1 MAQIITVEAAD
12 VWGYFQKLRPSPGI
26 MRQLAENPAYGVE
39 IYLTTDATHEG
50 QFLPKILVYLD
61 DDLIHSEICI
71 SDADCE
77 HTVASAYERYLSDE
91 VLSLYLDSM
100 EEEYEAMNCDR
111 EIEYREADLDAAVY
125 DFLTAVFE
133 DSVDS
138 VFPDM
143 EEADARVMAK
153 ELEQVDGVK
162 YVIGLETL
170 LGDSVPEEI
179 LPDRLVNT
187 LKSENLELMVLNSEY
202 YAGSDEENQD
212 RKSVV

>member
-143 EEADARVMAK
+143 EEADEICADFKEHALEYLARK
-153 ELEQVDGVK
+153 HELEIRRPMYMEDDDGNIS
-162 YVIGLETL
+162 Y
-170 LGDSVPEEI
+170 EEY
-179 LPDRLVNT
+179 PYSCMAYD
-187 LKSENLELMVLNSEY
+187 
-202 YAGSDEENQD
+202 DEDNPIYQ
-212 RKSVV
+212 